1 MYDMGKFSGT
11 KDLIQADLTAMS
23 YLIIGRETDFVVPVL
38 GVGREARVGL
48 PRAGKATN
56 PFLPI
61 AAPVALA
68 LL

>member
-38 GVGREARVGL
+38 SVGRGLVGT
-48 PRAGKATN
+48 ATGWEGD
-56 PFLPI
+56 
-61 AAPVALA
+61 
-68 LL
+68 